1 MLKRAINFEDFEG
14 NATTEIFYFN
24 ISEPELIELEVE
36 FDKGF
41 KAMLESIIEAKDHKN
56 IVKRFKE
63 IVLLAYGEKSAD
75 GKRFVKNDRLREEFS
90 QTAAYGALFMELATD
105 DNAAVIFLKGV
116 LPKKLTG
123 PDFDKAVAEVS
134 PPATN

>member
-123 PDFDKAVAEVS
+123 ADFDKAVAEVS

>member
-1 MLKRAINFEDFEG
+1 MLKRAINYEDFEG
-14 NATTEIFYFN
+14 NDATEIFYFN
-24 ISEPELIELEVE
+24 LSEPELIELEVE
-36 FDKGF
+36 FENGL
-41 KAMLESIIEAKDHKN
+41 KAMLESIIEAKDYKSL
-56 IVKRFKE
+56 VKRFKE

-75 GKRFVKNDRLREEFS
+75 GKRFIKSDQLREEFS
-90 QTAAYGALFMELATD
+90 QTAAYISLFMELATD

-134 PPATN
+134 PSATN

>member
-1 MLKRAINFEDFEG
+1 MLKRAINYEDFEG
-14 NATTEIFYFN
+14 NPATEIFYFN
-24 ISEPELIELEVE
+24 LSEPELIELEVE
-36 FDKGF
+36 FENGL
-41 KAMLESIIEAKDHKN
+41 KAMLESIIEAKDYKN
-56 IVKRFKE
+56 LIKRFKE
-63 IVLLAYGEKSAD
+63 IVLLAYGQKSED
-75 GKRFVKNDRLREEFS
+75 GKRFIKSDQLREEFS
-90 QTAAYGALFMELATD
+90 QTAAYISLFMELATD

>member
-63 IVLLAYGEKSAD
+63 IVLLAYGEKSVD

-123 PDFDKAVAEVS
+123 ADFDKAVAEVS